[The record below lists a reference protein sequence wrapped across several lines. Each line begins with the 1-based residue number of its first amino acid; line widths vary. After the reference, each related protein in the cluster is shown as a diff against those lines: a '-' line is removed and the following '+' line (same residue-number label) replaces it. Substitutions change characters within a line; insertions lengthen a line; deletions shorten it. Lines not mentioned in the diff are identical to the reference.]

1 MRGDVLS
8 IEVLYFDGCPS
19 HERLLPTVRRLARE
33 GRAQLTLRRVASPE
47 QAEAERFLGSPTV
60 RVDGADVEPGAAI
73 RTDYGIKC
81 RLFRSGGRQLPTL
94 PEQWIRAAIDRAR
107 TAHEETQQGP

>member
-1 MRGDVLS
+1 MRGDGLL

-19 HERLLPTVRRLARE
+19 HERLLPTVRRLASE
-33 GRAQLTLRRVASPE
+33 VRAELMLRRVESPE

-60 RVDGADVEPGAAI
+60 RVDGADVEPGART

-81 RLFRSGGRQLPTL
+81 RLFRVGGGQSPTP
-94 PEQWIRAAIDRAR
+94 PEQWIRAALDRAR
-107 TAHEETQQGP
+107 TAHEEPA